1 MRRRTDRFSDELQPK
16 DFSGMV
22 IGDSS
27 NLGAVGAAMAI
38 AKEDDDLTKYKR
50 YNCFTP
56 QHEIKEAIDQLV
68 AQLHQ
73 VTRELKKMKTRAHTA
88 ETKKNMAFNESF
100 LAEERVSSGM
110 GSSTHY
116 LNSLSESIEAKNRLQ
131 LLQKRQQKIG
141 KIISKLK
148 GFFQEGH
155 QVSTGNSHSFFSNQP
170 GSHSVE
176 PEIRG
181 ISSAPHTF
189 GSSR

>member
-1 MRRRTDRFSDELQPK
+1 MPRETVRFSDEPQPK

-38 AKEDDDLTKYKR
+38 AKEDDLTKYKH

-68 AQLHQ
+68 AQLDQ
-73 VTRELKKMKTRAHTA
+73 VTRELKKMNKSAQIA
-88 ETKKNMAFNESF
+88 EIKKKIAFVECL
-100 LAEERVSSGM
+100 LAEEPVSGGM
-110 GSSTHY
+110 GSPTHY
-116 LNSLSESIEAKNRLQ
+116 INSLSEGIEAKSRLQ
-131 LLQKRQQKIG
+131 LFQKRKQEIEKT
-141 KIISKLK
+141 ISKLK

-155 QVSTGNSHSFFSNQP
+155 QVSSGNSHSFFSNQP